1 MPHTEPATT
10 EGELVDHLRR
20 DAALR
25 GERPGWVHSSLS
37 ALLLAHGRLFT
48 PAPWPDGGTPPGEPG
63 KCYTEAASWAWASG
77 GELAYVEGLAWDVAW
92 PVEHA
97 WCAGKDGAA
106 RDLTWPRPGRAYL
119 GLPVHA
125 EEAARLMSQHGPLL
139 HGNGFASDLAV
150 TWCRDGFPAE
160 LLAEGIGRPVPAAD

>member
-1 MPHTEPATT
+1 MPYTEPATA

-20 DAALR
+20 DAMWR
-25 GERPGWVHSSLS
+25 GERPGWTHNSVA

-63 KCYTEAASWAWASG
+63 KCYVEAASWAWASE
-77 GELAYVEGLAWDVAW
+77 GELAYVEGFAWDIAW

-97 WCAGKDGAA
+97 WCAGSDGNA
-106 RDLTWPRPGRAYL
+106 RDLTWPRPGGAYL

-125 EEAARLMSQHGPLL
+125 EDARRIMCESGPLL

-150 TWCRDGFPAE
+150 KWCREGVPAE
-160 LLAEGIGRPVPAAD
+160 LLADVGRPVPAAN

>member
-1 MPHTEPATT
+1 MPYTEPATA
-10 EGELVDHLRR
+10 EGELVGHLRR

-48 PAPWPDGGTPPGEPG
+48 PAPWPDGGNPPGEPG
-63 KCYTEAASWAWASG
+63 KCYTESVSWAWASG
-77 GELAYVEGLAWDVAW
+77 GELAYVEGWAWDLAW

-97 WCAGKDGAA
+97 WCAGADGNA

-119 GLPVHA
+119 GLPVRA
-125 EEAARLMSQHGPLL
+125 EEAVRIMNERLGPVL
-139 HGNGFASDLAV
+139 HGNGLASDLAV
-150 TWCRDGFPAE
+150 TWCREGVPAE
-160 LLAEGIGRPVPAAD
+160 LLADVGRPVPAAD